1 MIRIAVLGAGR
12 IGRIH
17 GRNAANHPDARLVAV
32 ADPHAP
38 SAQELAAATGAEV
51 ASLDAG
57 VLQTDDRVVDAGDQ
71 VVFGGRLGFR
81 TGMFDISLQYRHDF
95 RDTPDKQNRDYAA
108 ARLAISL

>member
-38 SAQELAAATGAEV
+38 AAQELAAATGAEV
-51 ASLDAG
+51 ASLDAI
-57 VLQTDDRVVDAGDQ
+57 VERSDVDAILICTPTTTHADLIERGARAGKA
-71 VVFGGRLGFR
+71 VFCEKPGSPPWTR
-81 TGMFDISLQYRHDF
+81 SSS
-95 RDTPDKQNRDYAA
+95 
-108 ARLAISL
+108 ARM

>member
-17 GRNAANHPDARLVAV
+17 GRNAASHPDARLVAV

-51 ASLDAG
+51 ASLEEIVERSD
-57 VLQTDDRVVDAGDQ
+57 VDAI
-71 VVFGGRLGFR
+71 L
-81 TGMFDISLQYRHDF
+81 S
-95 RDTPDKQNRDYAA
+95 
-108 ARLAISL
+108 ARRPPPMPI